1 VLHGGICERM
11 HWPNRHYRGQ
21 LFRLVIFFLK
31 QLILLR
37 LLNVF
42 IKFIK
47 LLNILFKLVL
57 FV

>member
-1 VLHGGICERM
+1 M

-21 LFRLVIFFLK
+21 LFQLVIFFLK